1 MNNSSKT
8 DHASMPLGI
17 FASKSVFCKTNLG
30 GVGSPPYGAKSV
42 SLSDWQIRPTALK
55 RAAFTLAEVLITLG
69 IIGVVAALTIPS
81 IVSHFRKKEVETK
94 VAHFYSV
101 MNQAIAQSEVENGPK
116 DTWWQNFSCSG
127 GAYSE
132 KCLQDFFD
140 KYYKNVLKY
149 TKIEYSTSSLNIFLP
164 NGSIVEMGYIGHDYV
179 LALSEK
185 EMNNKIL
192 GKNCFLFGFYPNGAG
207 HGEARNLNFKNKGI
221 EPYVHA
227 NWTGEYNNLWINS
240 QSYAKILQLNNWKIP
255 NNYPY
260 KF

>member
-1 MNNSSKT
+1 MNNLTKT
-8 DHASMPLGI
+8 DHASTLLGF
-17 FASKSVFCKTNLG
+17 FASKTVLCRHSNADLRLAAWLP
-30 GVGSPPYGAKSV
+30 SRLAAKKS
-42 SLSDWQIRPTALK
+42 
-55 RAAFTLAEVLITLG
+55 AFTLAEVLITLG

-116 DTWWQNFSCSG
+116 DTWWQNFSCSS

-149 TKIEYSTSSLNIFLP
+149 TKIEYSQSSVNTQSSLNIFLP
-164 NGSIVEMGYIGHDYV
+164 NGSIIAMGYIGHDY
-179 LALSEK
+179 LLILSEK
-185 EMNNKIL
+185 AMNNKIR
-192 GKNCFLFGFYPNGAG
+192 GKNCFLFGFYPNGAA
-207 HGEARNLNFKNKGI
+207 HGEARYLNFKNKGM
-221 EPYVHA
+221 EPYVYEY
-227 NWTGEYNNLWINS
+227 WTGEYDDLWKS
-240 QSYAKILQLNNWKIP
+240 SLSHAKILQLNNWKIP

>member
-1 MNNSSKT
+1 MKNLTET

-17 FASKSVFCKTNLG
+17 FASKTVLCRHSNADLRLAAWLP
-30 GVGSPPYGAKSV
+30 SRLAAKKS
-42 SLSDWQIRPTALK
+42 
-55 RAAFTLAEVLITLG
+55 AFTLAEVLITLG

-101 MNQAIAQSEVENGPK
+101 MNQAITQSEVENGPK

-149 TKIEYSTSSLNIFLP
+149 TKIEYSPSSLNIFLP
-164 NGSIVEMGYIGHDYV
+164 NGSVVRMGYIGHDYV
-179 LALSEK
+179 LVLSEK

-221 EPYVHA
+221 EPYVHE

-240 QSYAKILQLNNWKIP
+240 LSYAKILQLNNWKIP

>member
-1 MNNSSKT
+1 MNNLT
-8 DHASMPLGI
+8 EIDHASKPLGI
-17 FASKSVFCKTNLG
+17 FAS
-30 GVGSPPYGAKSV
+30 KSV

-132 KCLQDFFD
+132 KCLQDFFENFGSFSVLNR
-140 KYYKNVLKY
+140 YHALFCYKLNSFFVLVA
-149 TKIEYSTSSLNIFLP
+149 SVS
-164 NGSIVEMGYIGHDYV
+164 
-179 LALSEK
+179 
-185 EMNNKIL
+185 
-192 GKNCFLFGFYPNGAG
+192 FLFCI
-207 HGEARNLNFKNKGI
+207 KG
-221 EPYVHA
+221 
-227 NWTGEYNNLWINS
+227 
-240 QSYAKILQLNNWKIP
+240 
-255 NNYPY
+255 
-260 KF
+260 